1 MAGLND
7 LLRAELTAVN
17 QQFIHVI
24 ALNRRGY
31 AETADRIYAVDKV
44 DFPNAM
50 RIIDHL
56 VASGQAVHVP
66 LELPKP
72 GFPMTGLLQAELRI
86 EARLRSLLANTDTA
100 DDAAQRLFDAAAGP
114 RPAYQA
120 WLTTM
125 RADSRDMPVAR
136 GNSAIDPLFACVIA
150 VLEHLMI
157 RAFAAWH
164 AGNAA
169 EADRAWAASGV
180 AMVQAT
186 DLVNALTDLET
197 VPLASGAVATDLPA
211 MLGDAAVEREVI
223 AAYAR
228 TAQAAA
234 QAAEP
239 ALQDVCRR
247 IADYTRAL
255 ETWRPE
261 APHPALAAC
270 TPVFRSFSATLRKFV
285 HLSPI
290 SAASESAPPP

>member
-1 MAGLND
+1 MASLND

-17 QQFIHVI
+17 QQFIHVL
-24 ALNRRGY
+24 ALNRHGY
-31 AETADRIYAVDKV
+31 AETADRIYAVDKI

-56 VASGQAVHVP
+56 VVSGQALQLP

-72 GFPMTGLLQAELRI
+72 GFPMTGLLQAELQI
-86 EARLRSLLANTDTA
+86 EARMRNLLTHA
-100 DDAAQRLFDAAAGP
+100 DVADHAAQRLFDEAAGP

-136 GNSAIDPLFACVIA
+136 GYSAIDPLFACLIA

-186 DLVNALTDLET
+186 DLVNALTDLEA
-197 VPLASGAVATDLPA
+197 VPLASGAIPTDLPA
-211 MLGDAAVEREVI
+211 MLGDVAVERNLM

-228 TAQAAA
+228 AAQAAA
-234 QAAEP
+234 HEAEP
-239 ALQDVCRR
+239 ALQSICRR
-247 IADYTRAL
+247 IADYTRAV
-255 ETWRPE
+255 EIWRPE

-285 HLSPI
+285 QP
-290 SAASESAPPP
+290 AP